1 MNIDNRVADGF
12 KGFAALFQLAEL
24 EAALK
29 DFKGT
34 PEYEAIVRYYLAC
47 TRDLAPERQ
56 REPVALLKEA
66 LASLQTPQGRR
77 RRASELEQPPLPK
90 GTQAPDLMEIHDRV
104 EAFQDRLN
112 SHVMLLQSMP
122 LDVPKTLHFVWLG
135 GGLGAIQRDY
145 INVWKQ
151 VLAHRGY
158 TLKLWY
164 DSDALLAHETNR
176 IIIQAAKAHAMSQG
190 GDGLDNP
197 EELGRRYEERAIVLK
212 TQMFEH
218 INEVVKKGGSAD
230 DARVDLLVRAYAQDE
245 VALKALRDKNL
256 HSMAL
261 EGLERRDVKTERSS
275 FRLNDI
281 YQREIGLRGNLA
293 AASDVLRAEVLFA
306 EGGIYSDVDNLPPL
320 ADSVGTVDISH
331 FDPNAR
337 LGVLQLLLNNNPQ
350 WMPGRQA
357 NKYTSFLERIPL
369 QHRETLERFAR
380 NTPALTD
387 VFLPPQDQRVR
398 LDGLRA
404 VIDSNSLSNAW
415 LMAHAESQMLG
426 AVLERFRINYDFL
439 DAVTQRA
446 VQDGVPLSDDRAMGK
461 IAQDVALQT
470 FGPLDR
476 LPELEEVAVE
486 FLMKGVVGYFGDGL
500 LPDGDSTIYLTGPA
514 AVRHGMADALQMP
527 YTVGLVEQ
535 WNAEAILADSV
546 NRFTEEEQDHSWKEA
561 EGNAHQWLAEEKKRW
576 KAGAF
581 EARYAGDLA
590 QLLDYQSIDFEEG
603 WPVIEGRH
611 VLITDVLQRLADHLG
626 TPFLEAMRQRHTGS
640 VTFDRW
646 VSLSFDD
653 RQLII
658 AQQTSVRPPASLP
671 DPDTRDLA
679 VGELLNRIARE
690 SLPVGQVNPLQRLML
705 GALSGARMLDNRSFD
720 AVSAKLEN
728 LANTVAELGPSLAYS
743 AIEHALFNVHSPA
756 FEAGLSSGSEH
767 SPSFA
772 ETATQ
777 LRQQALAQDL
787 TPYQWGQSVARIQQ
801 VAKLEYRTRIVER
814 AEEVLGSFDEGYFKL
829 VPQDLLLEGT
839 GDRVAGRCLPL
850 ALSMAGAIT
859 RGGQAGNTLRER
871 FYLGV
876 IAARDSDSKSFLSM
890 LEELRGVQLGE
901 IGMALPRADLAG
913 VVARLEAQPSTC
925 TLMLNTDS
933 HAMLVAKTING
944 EQSTWH
950 FFDPNFGV
958 FEFDHADSFSKAL
971 TAFFIQHEM
980 ARNYAAS
987 FVGGHPQ
994 FDLIALDGHALNRQ
1008 VFHSGLPLSS
1018 LFEPGPLP
1026 EQTTP
1031 ALRQRLASGRGQSLV
1046 NNAALG
1052 RSLLEL
1058 DAQGWGEQIAQATR
1072 QLQELHQL
1080 SADTVP
1086 LFETLHVTPTGEYT
1100 LSLVN
1105 PKARQAMT
1113 VVTTSDHRFIGI
1125 KQYLSRVFETLG
1137 GHQPVNEVDPTEAGS
1152 VHTLNA
1158 GFTVQALMNALRHH
1172 EGAANEK
1179 NNALTTAIRLHA
1191 YVNHAQ
1197 LVHGNVVDVVG
1208 VIQLVRQAL
1217 NDEKIIARTSA
1228 PLVRGALGHIANEG
1242 VGTVLGLVNVG
1253 FDIYQLNHAANDIQ
1267 KAQFGTQLAFDSA
1280 SAALAAAGIGAALVG
1295 AGAAA
1300 AVLGGVSVIL
1310 GGLAVGVAALA
1321 EGFAAIAE
1329 EAKQVG
1335 LFFDRLEK
1343 AYRQG
1348 GYHLDKASNTWIA
1361 HSLPGFAELDLR
1373 ASIVRF
1379 DSPRLFPLH
1388 DHLGVPDFDVDYERA
1403 INIRQG
1409 LGLPDTAAFKP
1420 LAGQTIVL
1428 PCTPKTWYGYDYTL
1442 LPFVTTRHDAGFDT
1456 ARRLEQKGS
1465 DGRLQFLFSF
1475 YSFPGEYVISRLNPV
1490 YKPTVFNVR
1499 LDRLERSLVVPVL
1512 PKVWHDLI
1520 TYRIEGAGAQ
1530 CSVLLNPGVS
1540 LELDAPGDG
1549 VMRWVIEARW
1559 LDEEALQI
1567 TRADQF
1573 SAGMV
1578 DVKLTGTARREVLFN
1593 LAGNKVMRLDQNT
1606 LQLVLMEEEADATLG
1621 EQALLDHFKTLAQ
1634 EHRLA
1639 MPYTPV
1645 HGFVVPFEQPDEPR
1659 TVVAFY
1665 DAAQDRF
1672 LYIRN
1677 HDVLLADEVM
1687 LGPVV
1692 QGCAYFY
1699 HPQGYEIWQVDATT
1713 GTLIQRYRLW
1723 VTNADT
1729 QITGVTLLASGAIQ
1743 IVQKVSRQDGS
1754 HEELVFLV
1762 HEQRAQLCSIT
1773 RDLDRQLATL
1783 LAGDTLADWTP
1794 VLGDFVLPKARH
1806 TVDWQFAALVS
1817 VCWLIE
1823 ADVRDL
1829 AWVRDSDRKI
1839 IRAPARGHR
1848 ARGWPDSIKTLDDL
1862 VLIAPAGADA
1872 DVMVTFDK
1880 TRRTLV
1886 RQQWSMAGERGQW
1899 VNMHIAP
1906 TGLKEVIA
1914 LDSGYVAL
1922 TDAGLFFTL
1931 NEQGRLQFGGLADAW
1946 FRDRPQWWS
1955 ALPGIATQYP
1965 VSSFALLGLTST
1977 PGDAKLCAWYVN
1989 DRLLLSSLGHGKPVR
2004 LLNVTPD
2011 GQAVWLFDLSTGG
2024 VYRQDFIDVAVL
2036 DKAFTEGSQQVS
2048 ATAVPA
2054 PQQVWGSWRFA
2065 EVTVDGAGLRA
2076 TTHEGL
2082 QLALD
2087 YRKSALITGVDS
2099 HWAASHNGD
2108 LSEALLALANEHRCA
2123 PFLTVA
2129 ASGSHQ
2135 WFVVKTG
2142 RLIRVPNTDIR
2153 FAYELIGTQK
2163 QTSVLLH
2170 ERPGGRLS
2178 TYPQKG
2184 HAGPLDYVQRTA
2196 EVQVMDAPARSQ
2208 DLLPLLA
2215 DDVSILV
2222 LRMGQ
2227 GAVTSRLSQAIWL
2240 RLESVIVD
2248 CRYALGQPP
2257 LIPGKLIWDIKV
2269 ADQLWASLVDEHL
2282 VIVDADSGHSLIFRG
2297 VHGSNVSGRGDVFLS
2312 MEGYVSCAVS
2322 TLVAALVAQKGQS
2335 QSIGLKQLLSLNRAP
2350 SMPELS
2356 ALA

>member
-1 MNIDNRVADGF
+1 MNNDNRMADGF
-12 KGFAALFQLAEL
+12 KGFAALFELAEL
-24 EAALK
+24 ETALE

-34 PEYEAIVRYYLAC
+34 AEYEAIVRYYLAC

-112 SHVMLLQSMP
+112 SHVTLLQSMP
-122 LDVPKTLHFVWLG
+122 VEVPKILHFVWLG

-151 VLAHRGY
+151 VLGHRGF

-164 DSDALLAHETNR
+164 DSDAMLAHETNR

-197 EELGRRYEERAIVLK
+197 EELGRLYEERAIVLK

-218 INEVVKKGGSAD
+218 INEVVKKGGGAD
-230 DARVDLLVRAYAQDE
+230 DARIDLLVHAYAQDE

-256 HSMAL
+256 QSITID
-261 EGLERRDVKTERSS
+261 GLQLRDVKTEQSS
-275 FRLNDI
+275 FQLNDI

-320 ADSVGTVDISH
+320 ANSVGAVDISR

-337 LGVLQLLLNNNPQ
+337 LGVLQLLLNHNPQ

-357 NKYTSFLERIPL
+357 NKYASFLESIPL

-387 VFLPPQDQRVR
+387 VFLAPQDQRVR
-398 LDGLRA
+398 LEGLRA

-415 LMAHAESQMLG
+415 MMAHAESQMLG

-461 IAQDVALQT
+461 IARDVALQT

-476 LPELEEVAVE
+476 LPELEEVAIE

-514 AVRHGMADALQMP
+514 AVRLAMADALQMP
-527 YTVGLVEQ
+527 YTAGLVEQ
-535 WNAEAILADSV
+535 WNAEALLADSV

-561 EGNAHQWLAEEKKRW
+561 EGNAHKWLAEEKKRW

-581 EARYAGDLA
+581 KARYAGDLV

-626 TPFLEAMRQRHTGS
+626 KPFLEAMRQRHTGS

-658 AQQTSVRPPASLP
+658 AQQASVRPPASLP

-690 SLPVGQVNPLQRLML
+690 SLPIGQVNPLQRLML

-743 AIEHALFNVHSPA
+743 AIEHAMFNVHSPA
-756 FEAGLSSGSEH
+756 FEAGLSSVTEH
-767 SPSFA
+767 SPSFV

-787 TPYQWGQSVARIQQ
+787 TLYQWGQSVSRIQQ

-859 RGGQAGNTLRER
+859 KGGQAGNTLRER

-876 IAARDSDSKSFLSM
+876 IAPNDSDSKSFLSM
-890 LEELRGVQLGE
+890 LEELRGIQLSE

-913 VVARLEAQPSTC
+913 VVARLEAQPTTC

-933 HAMLVAKTING
+933 HAMLVARTING

-958 FEFDHADSFSKAL
+958 FEFDGADSFSKAL

-980 ARNYAAS
+980 ARNYSAS

-994 FDLIALDGHALNRQ
+994 FDLIALDGQALNRKQ
-1008 VFHSGLPLSS
+1008 FHSGLPLSS

-1026 EQTTP
+1026 ELMTP
-1031 ALRQRLASGRGQSLV
+1031 PLRQRLASGRGQSLV

-1058 DAQGWGEQIAQATR
+1058 DAQGWGAQIAQATR
-1072 QLQELHQL
+1072 QLQTQHQL

-1105 PKARQAMT
+1105 PKAEQAIT
-1113 VVTTSDHRFIGI
+1113 VVSTGDHRFIGI

-1137 GHQPVNEVDPTEAGS
+1137 GRQPVNEVDPTEAGS

-1172 EGAANEK
+1172 EGAASEE

-1197 LVHGNVVDVVG
+1197 LVHGNVVDVLG

-1228 PLVRGALGHIANEG
+1228 PLVRGALGHIGNEG

-1280 SAALAAAGIGAALVG
+1280 SAALAAAGIGAGLVG
-1295 AGAAA
+1295 AGTAA

-1348 GYHLDKASNTWIA
+1348 GYHLDGASNTWIA
-1361 HSLPGFAELDLR
+1361 HPLPGFAELDLR
-1373 ASIVRF
+1373 ASTVRF
-1379 DSPRLFPLH
+1379 DSPRLFPLR

-1409 LGLPDTAAFKP
+1409 LGLPGTAAFKP

-1456 ARRLEQKGS
+1456 ARRLEQKDS

-1499 LDRLERSLVVPVL
+1499 LDRLDRTLVVPVL

-1540 LELDAPGDG
+1540 LELDAPGNG

-1567 TRADQF
+1567 THADRF
-1573 SAGMV
+1573 SVGMV

-1606 LQLVLMEEEADATLG
+1606 LQLVLIEEEADVTLD
-1621 EQALLDHFKTLAQ
+1621 EQALLDHFKMLAQ
-1634 EHRLA
+1634 AHRLA

-1645 HGFVVPFEQPDEPR
+1645 HGFVVPFEKPDEPR

-1665 DAAQDRF
+1665 DAVQDRF

-1677 HDVLLADEVM
+1677 NDVLLADEVM
-1687 LGPVV
+1687 LGTVV

-1743 IVQKVSRQDGS
+1743 IVQKVSRQDGT
-1754 HEELVFLV
+1754 HDELVFLI
-1762 HEQRAQLCSIT
+1762 HEQRALLCSIT
-1773 RDLDRQLATL
+1773 RNLDPALARL

-1794 VLGDFVLPKARH
+1794 ILGDFVPPKASH

-1829 AWVRDSDRKI
+1829 VWVRDRDRRI

-1872 DVMVTFDK
+1872 DVMVIFDK
-1880 TRRTLV
+1880 THRTLV
-1886 RQQWSMAGERGQW
+1886 RQQWSVAGDRGQW

-1922 TDAGLFFTL
+1922 TDTGLFFNL
-1931 NEQGRLQFGGLADAW
+1931 NEQGHLQFGGLADVW

-1955 ALPGIATQYP
+1955 ALPGIAVQYP
-1965 VSSFALLGLTST
+1965 VSRFALLGLSST
-1977 PGDAKLCAWYVN
+1977 PGNAKLCAWYVG

-2036 DKAFTEGSQQVS
+2036 DKAFAEGSQQVS
-2048 ATAVPA
+2048 ATTVPA
-2054 PQQVWGSWRFA
+2054 AQQEWDSWRFA

-2076 TTHEGL
+2076 TTPEGIE
-2082 QLALD
+2082 LALD
-2087 YRKSALITGVDS
+2087 YREPALVTGVDS
-2099 HWAASHNGD
+2099 HWVASRNGD
-2108 LSEALLALANEHRCA
+2108 LSEALLALANEQRCA

-2129 ASGSHQ
+2129 APDSHQ

-2142 RLIRVPNTDIR
+2142 RLISVPNIDLSS
-2153 FAYELIGTQK
+2153 AYELIGTQK

-2170 ERPGGRLS
+2170 ERPEGRLS
-2178 TYPQKG
+2178 SYPQKG

-2196 EVQVMDAPARSQ
+2196 EVQVIDAPARSQ

-2227 GAVTSRLSQAIWL
+2227 GEVASRLTQAIWL
-2240 RLESVIVD
+2240 KLESVIVD

-2282 VIVDADSGHSLIFRG
+2282 VIVDADSGHSLIFRD
-2297 VHGSNVSGRGDVFLS
+2297 VHGGDVSGRGDVFLS

-2322 TLVAALVAQKGQS
+2322 TLVAALVVQKDDS
-2335 QSIGLKQLLSLNRAP
+2335 QSIALKQLLSLSRAP
-2350 SMPELS
+2350 SMPALS